1 MEEELSR
8 TIVGD
13 EIYVTYRKIDASN
26 PVEDFE
32 TIETR
37 CYPMFDSPSPFPEEE
52 KKDVIVPFKRTK
64 DKKTIPGILFFAH
77 EVEV

>member
-1 MEEELSR
+1 MMEEELSR

-13 EIYVTYRKIDASN
+13 EIYITYRKIDSSN

-37 CYPMFDSPSPFPEEE
+37 CYPIPKEE

-64 DKKTIPGILFFAH
+64 DKKTITGILFFAH

>member
-8 TIVGD
+8 TVIGD
-13 EIYVTYRKIDASN
+13 EIFITYRKIDASN

-37 CYPMFDSPSPFPEEE
+37 CYPIPKEEE
-52 KKDVIVPFKRTK
+52 TKEVIVPFKRQK
-64 DKKTIPGILFFAH
+64 EKKTIPGFLFFAH

>member
-8 TIVGD
+8 TVIGD

-26 PVEDFE
+26 HVEDFE

-37 CYPMFDSPSPFPEEE
+37 CYPVPKEKV
-52 KKDVIVPFKRTK
+52 KKDIIVPFKRTK
-64 DKKTIPGILFFAH
+64 EKKTIPGFLFFAH
-77 EVEV
+77 ELEV

>member
-13 EIYVTYRKIDASN
+13 EIYITYRKIDSSN

-37 CYPMFDSPSPFPEEE
+37 CYPIPKEEV
-52 KKDVIVPFKRTK
+52 KDVVVPFRIKRKKET
-64 DKKTIPGILFFAH
+64 KTIPGILFLAH
-77 EVEV
+77 EVEK